1 MSTFDNIIEAYK
13 MKLEKNFAEAV
24 FDLHADMAIRIF
36 VENKDVNGNLGK
48 PYSTKPSI
56 IGDENSPIKFVPK
69 NAKEYIKAR
78 NKREAD
84 GKKRLKKD
92 ESDIR
97 FQAIK
102 NKKNKKGYYG
112 KYFEGGYAEFK
123 AFIKRPAKEVSGNL
137 KSDFANSVREVSPYE
152 YEIVM
157 SKESKD
163 KITGNNFEDFF
174 KVSKSEKQNLLKKII
189 KGVDD
194 VTASIE

>member
-1 MSTFDNIIEAYK
+1 MDRVSTIDNIIEAYK

-78 NKREAD
+78 
-84 GKKRLKKD
+84 
-92 ESDIR
+92 
-97 FQAIK
+97 
-102 NKKNKKGYYG
+102 NKKGYYG

-189 KGVDD
+189 KGVDG